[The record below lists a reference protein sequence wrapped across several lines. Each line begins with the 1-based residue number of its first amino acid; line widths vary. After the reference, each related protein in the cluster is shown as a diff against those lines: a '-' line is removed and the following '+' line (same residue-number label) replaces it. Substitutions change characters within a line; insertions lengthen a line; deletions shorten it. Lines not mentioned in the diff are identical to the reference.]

1 MNVFQAIDAAFQQPA
16 IQFLER
22 TASSLCGALA
32 DPMRAALTLYVLW
45 FGILVLR
52 GAVQEPISEALA
64 RILKASIIT
73 TLTLSYASYND
84 YVGSFFF
91 DTLPREIAAVV
102 GGGTPASPGRF
113 DQLLTRTNVLVEE
126 MWRDAGWS
134 FGLIKAAV
142 SSVVIYVTMGLLTA
156 YGYFTWL
163 FAKFALAL
171 VLGLGPMFV
180 ALALFDSTR
189 GFAQAW
195 LGQVV
200 NYVILQVLSIAVL
213 AMMLTTLEG
222 LLGTSKGAWD
232 ATASALGIVAGG
244 TFCFGVLWNLPA
256 MAAALASGGAWL
268 AVRGPA
274 AVMRATHASTISNIE
289 SAKASGQSLAARSR
303 SFSSG
308 HGWFRPQAGR
318 AVPVRSSGPTIEQQ
332 QQMTGEQRG

>member
-1 MNVFQAIDAAFQQPA
+1 MNVFQSIDAAFQQPA

-22 TASSLCGALA
+22 TASGLCNALA

-52 GAVQEPISEALA
+52 GAVQEPIPEALA

-73 TLTLSYASYND
+73 TLTLSYASYNE
-84 YVGSFFF
+84 YVGTFFF

-113 DQLLTRTNVLVEE
+113 DQLITRTNVLVEE

-171 VLGLGPMFV
+171 VLGLGPVFV
-180 ALALFDSTR
+180 ALGLFESTR

-195 LGQVV
+195 LAQVI
-200 NYVILQVLSIAVL
+200 NYVILQILSIAVL

-232 ATASALGIVAGG
+232 TTASALGIVAGA

-274 AVMRATHASTISNIE
+274 AVMRATHASTVTNIE
-289 SAKASGQSLAARSR
+289 SAKASAQSLAARGQSLT
-303 SFSSG
+303 G
-308 HGWFRPQAGR
+308 GNGWFRPHAR
-318 AVPVRSSGPTIEQQ
+318 TVAARSAGPTIEQQ
-332 QQMTGEQRG
+332 QAMTGQQRG

>member
-1 MNVFQAIDAAFQQPA
+1 MNVFQSIDAAFQKPA
-16 IQFLER
+16 VDFLER
-22 TASSLCGALA
+22 TASGLTSALA

-52 GAVQEPISEALA
+52 GAVNEPVSEALA
-64 RILKASIIT
+64 RIIKASIIT

-84 YVGSFFF
+84 TVGSFFF
-91 DTLPREIAAVV
+91 DTLPRDIAAVV

-171 VLGLGPMFV
+171 VLGLGPVFI
-180 ALALFDSTR
+180 ALGLFESTR

-232 ATASALGIVAGG
+232 STASALGIVAGG

-274 AVMRATHASTISNIE
+274 AVMRATHNSSVTNME
-289 SAKASGQSLAARSR
+289 SAKASAQSLAARSR
-303 SFSSG
+303 NLAG
-308 HGWFRPQAGR
+308 GQGWSRPSTARPG
-318 AVPVRSSGPTIEQQ
+318 AARSSGPTIEQQ
-332 QQMTGEQRG
+332 QAMTDQQRG

>member
-22 TASSLCGALA
+22 TASGLCSALA

-52 GAVQEPISEALA
+52 GAVQEPIPDALA

-84 YVGSFFF
+84 YVGNFFF

-171 VLGLGPMFV
+171 VLGLGPVFI
-180 ALALFDSTR
+180 ALGLFESTR

-195 LGQVV
+195 LAQVV
-200 NYVILQVLSIAVL
+200 NYVILQILSIAVL

-232 ATASALGIVAGG
+232 STAATLGIVAGG

-256 MAAALASGGAWL
+256 MAAALASGGSWL

-274 AVMRATHASTISNIE
+274 AVMRATHSSTVTNIE
-289 SAKASGQSLAARSR
+289 SAKASAQSLTARGR
-303 SFSSG
+303 SLTSG
-308 HGWFRPQAGR
+308 NGWFRPHAR
-318 AVPVRSSGPTIEQQ
+318 AVAARSSGPTIEQQ
-332 QQMTGEQRG
+332 QAMTGQQRG